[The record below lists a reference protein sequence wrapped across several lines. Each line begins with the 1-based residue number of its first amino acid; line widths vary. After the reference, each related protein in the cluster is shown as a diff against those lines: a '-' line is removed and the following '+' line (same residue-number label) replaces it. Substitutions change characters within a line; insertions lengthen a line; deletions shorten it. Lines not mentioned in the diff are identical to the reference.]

1 MLDEPDTTLAEV
13 GYLGENVPLEF
24 GLCLRMRQELIKKVT
39 IEDQEIKFETFK
51 DNCSTF
57 VSIPM
62 TLKKAGL
69 LRLKV
74 THEPFERRS

>member
-1 MLDEPDTTLAEV
+1 
-13 GYLGENVPLEF
+13 
-24 GLCLRMRQELIKKVT
+24 MRQNLIKKVT
-39 IEDQEIKFETFK
+39 AEGQEVEFETFK

-62 TLKKAGL
+62 TLEKAGL

-74 THEPFERRS
+74 THEPFERRHDNAGTEIPGK